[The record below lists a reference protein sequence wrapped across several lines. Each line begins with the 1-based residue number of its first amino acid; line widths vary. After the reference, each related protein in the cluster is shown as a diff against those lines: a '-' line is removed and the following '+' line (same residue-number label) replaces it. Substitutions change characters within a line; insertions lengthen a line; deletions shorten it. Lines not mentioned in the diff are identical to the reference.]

1 MRAKLML
8 VANSI
13 KSFATNTGI
22 ITMKTLQE
30 LFELQGKAVQ
40 MYSTSHESLGDVFF
54 SYSGHVNQMDVSYY
68 PLGWDKKDEATKYE
82 FTTYLTDEGIQ
93 AMYWWIVVNLRV
105 TNRK

>member
-1 MRAKLML
+1 
-8 VANSI
+8 
-13 KSFATNTGI
+13 
-22 ITMKTLQE
+22 
-30 LFELQGKAVQ
+30 

>member
-1 MRAKLML
+1 ML

-13 KSFATNTGI
+13 KPFATNTGI
-22 ITMKTLQE
+22 IKMKTLQD

-40 MYSTSHESLGDVFF
+40 KYSTSEVYGDVFF
-54 SYSGHVNQMDVSYY
+54 SYSGHVNQMDVTYY

-93 AMYWWIVVNLRV
+93 AMYWWIIVNLRV